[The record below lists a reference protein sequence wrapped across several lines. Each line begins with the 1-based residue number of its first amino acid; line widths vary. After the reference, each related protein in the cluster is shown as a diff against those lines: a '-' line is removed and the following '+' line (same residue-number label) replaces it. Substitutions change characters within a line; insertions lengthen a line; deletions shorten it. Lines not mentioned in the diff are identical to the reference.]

1 MNSEELKEAL
11 KRKQAEWRKAIKKIE
26 RWETYQA
33 IGSGKVPDE
42 GEVEEARNLL
52 ESAIMPSKGAKSSY
66 EAGKR
71 ESDRKWQEAVEELEP
86 NKEIAYEIERKAKGD
101 LK

>member
-1 MNSEELKEAL
+1 MYE
-11 KRKQAEWRKAIKKIE
+11 QTI
-26 RWETYQA
+26 Y
-33 IGSGKVPDE
+33 
-42 GEVEEARNLL
+42 
-52 ESAIMPSKGAKSSY
+52 PSKGAKSSY